1 MQTNVCKKDIR
12 KQLEFQI
19 NFKVKDIRGQI
30 NFSFLVAGLGFT
42 SQSCQGFG
50 LPPLSPTL
58 WTGLK
63 SSTMRLPS
71 EAA

>member
-1 MQTNVCKKDIR
+1 M
-12 KQLEFQI
+12 

-42 SQSCQGFG
+42 SQSCWGFG
-50 LPPLSPTL
+50 LPPLSLTL

-71 EAA
+71 EAP